1 MRIAAIRDGREPRQA
16 RCLLYSDIVACGHAL
31 CLGGLQLW
39 IIVQC
44 DVDCLCWRRR
54 KARKRRRRLEVDGRH
69 ADEPQIVCSARN
81 ELRARR
87 LPLAPSQGEPR
98 LLLGYVS
105 KGKSADFEQVAPVL
119 TVRFKTF
126 RI

>member
-1 MRIAAIRDGREPRQA
+1 MQKTAYEMRISDWSSDVCSSDLAIRYGREPRQA

-87 LPLAPSQGEPR
+87 LPLATSQDRTSTR
-98 LLLGYVS
+98 LNS
-105 KGKSADFEQVAPVL
+105 SH
-119 TVRFKTF
+119 
-126 RI
+126 

>member
-1 MRIAAIRDGREPRQA
+1 MSAQCSEVIRIAAIRYGREPRQA

-69 ADEPQIVCSARN
+69 ADEPRSEEHTS
-81 ELRARR
+81 ELQS
-87 LPLAPSQGEPR
+87 LM
-98 LLLGYVS
+98 
-105 KGKSADFEQVAPVL
+105 
-119 TVRFKTF
+119 
-126 RI
+126 RITYAVFCLKK